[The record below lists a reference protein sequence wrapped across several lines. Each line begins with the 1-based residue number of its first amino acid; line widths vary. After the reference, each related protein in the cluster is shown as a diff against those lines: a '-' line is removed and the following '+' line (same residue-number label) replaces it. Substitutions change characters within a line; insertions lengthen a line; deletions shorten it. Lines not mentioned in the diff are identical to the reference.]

1 MDNLVL
7 MIDWHLRKI
16 VPILEVLLSVT
27 MVVCTDSMI
36 FLWVVWT
43 LLSQ

>member
-1 MDNLVL
+1 M
-7 MIDWHLRKI
+7 RKI
-16 VPILEVLLSVT
+16 VPNMEVLLLVT
-27 MVVCTDSMI
+27 LVVCTDSMI